1 MLLENTRFV
10 WQPKPNIWEVS
21 KAITSLT
28 FLGFPG
34 LSPHLHNNSLSHSI
48 RNAAKLFWDHLPDQW
63 ASVPC
68 IPSMSWGS
76 LIVRCWVR
84 VTRSNTLWNALEPL
98 HNTKWI
104 QYPSDFLQWRQ
115 TIKTWQDK
123 NGKRKRLHNYIKPWF
138 IILMWV
144 YDLGLEQILNQK
156 IIVGMNLN
164 YKII

>member
-34 LSPHLHNNSLSHSI
+34 LSPHLHNNSLSHST
-48 RNAAKLFWDHLPDQW
+48 RNAAKLFWEYLPDQW

-68 IPSMSWGS
+68 IPPMRWGS
-76 LIVRCWVR
+76 LTVRCCVR
-84 VTRSNTLWNALEPL
+84 VTSNALWNTLELL
-98 HNTKWI
+98 HITKCI
-104 QYPSDFLQWRQ
+104 QYLSVFLQWRQ

-123 NGKRKRLHNYIKPWF
+123 NSNRKRLHNYFKPWF

-156 IIVGMNLN
+156 LVDNGW
-164 YKII
+164 YEFKV